1 MFARENNRK
10 RIKSLRV
17 FRFHLVRIP
26 PIQCCLN
33 PSSFNEKI
41 PFIVYRNKSSLQ
53 LFPHPPCGA
62 IYNEMLGFTL
72 HPEENCIVCSAWW
85 ILIKQNSIT
94 EGKSCAIR
102 YHESASKV
110 FFFCSF
116 SFLPLFTDRKILF
129 LVERVTSWACTML
142 SKHEQCSIKYLL
154 LQWLKCLHVS
164 NLSTQWNSFWQKHQK
179 T

>member
-110 FFFCSF
+110 FFFLLV
-116 SFLPLFTDRKILF
+116 FLSSIIYRQENIVSGWASHELGMYNVEQTWTMFNKIFASSMIEMFTCIKLIN
-129 LVERVTSWACTML
+129 TM
-142 SKHEQCSIKYLL
+142 E
-154 LQWLKCLHVS
+154 
-164 NLSTQWNSFWQKHQK
+164 
-179 T
+179 